1 MSIKE
6 QYYNFIWEVAKK
18 GLDKDDK
25 DSIISLNA
33 YNRLLKHYLEKYK
46 AKDFFDLPFVYR
58 YYLSLQSF
66 LLSTINTILE
76 LLHEQQKEMKGF
88 YQQLIELLDE
98 LKRDVIQEE
107 KEYETDKYQYKVSLV
122 LIEILRA
129 TINSITTKLIDAIG
143 EME

>member
-18 GLDKDDK
+18 GLDKDG
-25 DSIISLNA
+25 IISLNT
-33 YNRLLKHYLEKYK
+33 YNRLLKHYLEKYR
-46 AKDFFDLPFVYR
+46 AKDFSDLSFVYR

-66 LLSTINTILE
+66 LLSTISTILE
-76 LLHEQQKEMKGF
+76 LLHEQQKEMKEF
-88 YQQLIELLDE
+88 YQQLIELLGE

-107 KEYETDKYQYKVSLV
+107 KEYETDKYQYKVSLA

-129 TINSITTKLIDAIG
+129 TINSIVTKLIDTTEEA
-143 EME
+143 E